1 MSDRGRS
8 AALAA
13 LGGGSGGFARDGR
26 FAAHGLAGT
35 SDGRPEPV
43 ADPVADAYARG
54 FANGAETATAQAAA
68 KAAADF
74 AARHHI
80 ETALAAME
88 ADAIDALAQRLQAT
102 VLALCGSVLADA
114 AIAPD
119 ALARRAAAAA
129 AMFARSTDDRVIRL
143 HPEDLALVHGRLP
156 EAWHCEPDPALER
169 GALRVETADGGVEDG
184 PAQWQA
190 ALAEV
195 LRA

>member
-1 MSDRGRS
+1 MSDRRRS

-13 LGGGSGGFARDGR
+13 LGGGSGGFARDDR
-26 FAAHGLAGT
+26 FAALRRVGAG
-35 SDGRPEPV
+35 DGRPDIV

-54 FANGAETATAQAAA
+54 LADGAETAAATAQAAA
-68 KAAADF
+68 AADF
-74 AARHHI
+74 TARHRI

-102 VLALCGSVLADA
+102 VLALCGSMLAEA

-129 AMFARSTDDRVIRL
+129 ARFARSGEERGIRL

-156 EAWHCEPDPALER
+156 ESWHCEPDPALER

-190 ALAEV
+190 ALAEA
-195 LRA
+195 LRT